1 MPNGYAGD
9 QYFRAGR
16 GVSRGAVGPLLE
28 GVEWKDRL
36 SDALSQTGGIAQA
49 DRCYVFENLR
59 GPDGRL
65 WMDLIGEWTAPG
77 VGSLLAEPG
86 AKLHPYHPDFLTW
99 IDVFDGG
106 GELVGPIEEMA
117 EPARSALLAE
127 GTVSAWLVP
136 IMSGDGWWG
145 FVGIDALAP
154 RAWTDTDGDA
164 VRALARQIGDAVQ
177 RAQVR
182 TEQVRA
188 KDRFRSL
195 VEDSP
200 LVSYID
206 APDETATAVYVSPQI
221 EDLIGY
227 TVEEWMG
234 DQDLWPRILH
244 PDDRAR
250 ALAENARHNE
260 TGEPFQLEYRLLHR
274 DGHVVWVH
282 DQARV
287 VRDERG
293 KIVASQGVLLD
304 ITTRKRA
311 DEQLA
316 FRTYHDEL
324 TGLPSREMFEEL
336 VELSVARAR
345 RHEGAVAVLCVD
357 LVDFRLVNDS
367 LGHRAGD
374 GLLVAVA
381 DRLREA
387 TRETDLVARRG
398 GDQFLL
404 LLADLDRD
412 ETGPDGAVLRA
423 ESVAQRVH
431 ESLSEAFSVDGTEV
445 YITAGVGISLFPRD
459 AEDAAALQRNAET
472 AMFEAKRTGGTNY
485 CLVRRRRCGLGRAPA
500 FRDAPAQGGG
510 RPAMDALLPAGG
522 RPGGRSHGRCRGAH
536 PLDRARRHDHP
547 AQRLH
552 PPGRGT
558 RPDRTDRRLGRAG
571 AHLSGVRLAGARHR
585 PRGWLQPVSPPVL
598 AAGPCRSDP
607 AGVPHRR
614 RGPVEG
620 AGGGDGDLGDDGP
633 RPRDGHPAGADR
645 RRASR
650 SRSTTSGP
658 DIRRCRACVTCR
670 CGS

>member
-1 MPNGYAGD
+1 
-9 QYFRAGR
+9 
-16 GVSRGAVGPLLE
+16 
-28 GVEWKDRL
+28 L

-65 WMDLIGEWTAPG
+65 WMDLIGEWTALD
-77 VGSLLAEPG
+77 VGSLLAEPS

-106 GELVGPIEEMA
+106 GELAGPVEEMA
-117 EPARSALLAE
+117 EPARSVLLAE

-154 RAWTDTDGDA
+154 RAWSDTDGDA

-234 DQDLWPRILH
+234 DADLWPRILH
-244 PDDRAR
+244 PRDRAR
-250 ALAENARHNE
+250 ALARRTRGTTKRASFSSS
-260 TGEPFQLEYRLLHR
+260 TGSLHR

-485 CLVRRRRCGLGRAPA
+485 VLSGGA
-500 FRDAPAQGGG
+500 DA
-510 RPAMDALLPAGG
+510 D
-522 RPGGRSHGRCRGAH
+522 SGARLH
-536 PLDRARRHDHP
+536 FVTRLRKAVD
-547 AQRLH
+547 AQRWTLYY
-552 PPGRGT
+552 
-558 RPDRTDRRLGRAG
+558 
-571 AHLSGVRLAGARHR
+571 
-585 PRGWLQPVSPPVL
+585 QPVSTWRTV
-598 AAGPCRSDP
+598 AWS
-607 AGVPHRR
+607 
-614 RGPVEG
+614 
-620 AGGGDGDLGDDGP
+620 
-633 RPRDGHPAGADR
+633 
-645 RRASR
+645 ASR
-650 SRSTTSGP
+650 RSSAGSSPTARSSRPTTSSP
-658 DIRRCRACVTCR
+658 WPRNSA
-670 CGS
+670 